1 LFVLIAVKPDPLI
14 LSANQKK
21 ELLFDFIK
29 NTRNKEEYR
38 RVVVAVKQKMEGMS
52 YRTIAKN
59 LGVNYRNVYYY
70 MIKSYKERSL
80 DGIRSKRKNAAG
92 RIPKISSDKNKHKIK
107 QIVLDSPRSF
117 GYLRN
122 TWSIRLL
129 AAYLTNIL
137 EMNVS
142 PMQTWR
148 IIIHE
153 LGITYKKPKLMLEH
167 EKDYEE
173 KKKTIDNYKKV
184 SAALL
189 KKDSTWIRR

>member
-1 LFVLIAVKPDPLI
+1 MLFALIAVKPDPLI

-21 ELLFDFIK
+21 ELFDFIK

-38 RVVVAVKQKMEGMS
+38 RVVAVKQKMEGMS

-59 LGVNYRNVYYY
+59 LGVNYRNVYY
-70 MIKSYKERSL
+70 MIKSYKEYGL
-80 DGIRSKRKNAAG
+80 DGIRSKRKNAG
-92 RIPKISSDKNKHKIK
+92 RIPKISSEKNKHKIK

-142 PMQTWR
+142 SMQAWR
-148 IIIHE
+148 IIHE

-184 SAALL
+184 SSALL

>member
-1 LFVLIAVKPDPLI
+1 MKPHPLK
-14 LSANQKK
+14 LSTIQRK
-21 ELLFDFIK
+21 ELFDFIK
-29 NTRNKEEYR
+29 NTRNKEKYR
-38 RVVVAVKQKMEGMS
+38 LAVAVKQKMEGMS

-59 LGVNYRNVYYY
+59 LGVNYRNVYY
-70 MIKSYKERSL
+70 MTKSYKEHGL
-80 DGIRSKRKNAAG
+80 GGIRSKRKNAG
-92 RIPKISSDKNKHKIK
+92 RIPKISSEKNQQKIK

-148 IIIHE
+148 IIRE

>member
-1 LFVLIAVKPDPLI
+1 MKPDPLR
-14 LSANQKK
+14 LSANQKR
-21 ELLFDFIK
+21 ELFDFIK

-38 RVVVAVKQKMEGMS
+38 RAVAVKHKIEGMS
-52 YRTIAKN
+52 YRTIAKI
-59 LGVNYRNVYYY
+59 LGVNYRNVYI
-70 MIKSYKERSL
+70 MIKSYKEYGL
-80 DGIRSKRKNAAG
+80 DGIRSKRKNAG
-92 RIPKISSDKNKHKIK
+92 RIPKIWSDKNKHKIK

-142 PMQTWR
+142 AMQTWR
-148 IIIHE
+148 IIHE
-153 LGITYKKPKLMLEH
+153 LGITYKKPKLALEH
-167 EKDYEE
+167 ESDYEE

-184 SAALL
+184 SSALL
-189 KKDSTWIRR
+189 KKDTTWI

>member
-1 LFVLIAVKPDPLI
+1 MKPHPLK
-14 LSANQKK
+14 LSTIQRK
-21 ELLFDFIK
+21 ELFDFIK
-29 NTRNKEEYR
+29 NTRNKEKYR
-38 RVVVAVKQKMEGMS
+38 LAVAVKQKMEGMS

-59 LGVNYRNVYYY
+59 LGVNYRNVYY
-70 MIKSYKERSL
+70 MTKSYKEHGL
-80 DGIRSKRKNAAG
+80 GGIRSKRKNAG
-92 RIPKISSDKNKHKIK
+92 RIPKISSEKNQQKIK
-107 QIVLDSPRSF
+107 QIVLDSPDFWISKKYLEHKAF
-117 GYLRN
+117 GR
-122 TWSIRLL
+122 
-129 AAYLTNIL
+129 YLTNIL

-148 IIIHE
+148 IIRE

>member
-1 LFVLIAVKPDPLI
+1 MLFVLIAVKPDPLR
-14 LSANQKK
+14 LSANQKR
-21 ELLFDFIK
+21 ELFDFIK
-29 NTRNKEEYR
+29 NTKNKEEYR
-38 RVVVAVKQKMEGMS
+38 RAVAVKHKMEGMS

-59 LGVNYRNVYYY
+59 LGVNYRNVYY
-70 MIKSYKERSL
+70 MIKSYKEYGL
-80 DGIRSKRKNAAG
+80 DGIRSKRKNAG
-92 RIPKISSDKNKHKIK
+92 RIPKISSDENKHKIK

-122 TWSIRLL
+122 TWSVRLL

-137 EMNVS
+137 EINVS

-148 IIIHE
+148 IIHE
-153 LGITYKKPKLMLEH
+153 LGIIYKKPKLALEH

-189 KKDSTWIRR
+189 KKDTTWV

>member
-1 LFVLIAVKPDPLI
+1 MLFVLIAVKPDPLI

-21 ELLFDFIK
+21 ELFDFIK

-38 RVVVAVKQKMEGMS
+38 RVVAVKQKMEGMS

-59 LGVNYRNVYYY
+59 LGVNYRNVYY
-70 MIKSYKERSL
+70 MIKSYKEYGL
-80 DGIRSKRKNAAG
+80 DGIRSKRKNAG
-92 RIPKISSDKNKHKIK
+92 RIPKISSEKNKHKIK

-142 PMQTWR
+142 SMQAWR
-148 IIIHE
+148 IIHE

-184 SAALL
+184 SSALL

>member
-1 LFVLIAVKPDPLI
+1 VKPDSLR

-21 ELLFDFIK
+21 KLFDFIK
-29 NTRNKEEYR
+29 DTKNKEEYR
-38 RVVVAVKQKMEGMS
+38 RAMVAVKQKMEGMS

-59 LGVNYRNVYYY
+59 LGVNYRNVYY
-70 MIKSYKERSL
+70 MTKSYKEHGL
-80 DGIRSKRKNAAG
+80 GGIRSKRKNAG
-92 RIPKISSDKNKHKIK
+92 RIPKISSEKNQQKIK

-148 IIIHE
+148 IIRE

-189 KKDSTWIRR
+189 KINY

>member
-1 LFVLIAVKPDPLI
+1 M
-14 LSANQKK
+14 
-21 ELLFDFIK
+21 
-29 NTRNKEEYR
+29 T
-38 RVVVAVKQKMEGMS
+38 
-52 YRTIAKN
+52 
-59 LGVNYRNVYYY
+59 
-70 MIKSYKERSL
+70 KSYKEHGL
-80 DGIRSKRKNAAG
+80 GGIRSKRKNAG
-92 RIPKISSDKNKHKIK
+92 RIPKISSEKNQQKIK

-148 IIIHE
+148 IIRE

>member
-1 LFVLIAVKPDPLI
+1 MKPDPLR

-21 ELLFDFIK
+21 ELFDFIK

-38 RVVVAVKQKMEGMS
+38 RVVAVKQKMEGMS

-70 MIKSYKERSL
+70 MIKSYKEYGL
-80 DGIRSKRKNAAG
+80 DGIRSKRKNAG

-148 IIIHE
+148 IIHE
-153 LGITYKKPKLMLEH
+153 LGITYKKPKLALEH

-184 SAALL
+184 SSAFL
-189 KKDSTWIRR
+189 KKHSTWIRR

>member
-1 LFVLIAVKPDPLI
+1 M
-14 LSANQKK
+14 
-21 ELLFDFIK
+21 
-29 NTRNKEEYR
+29 
-38 RVVVAVKQKMEGMS
+38 VAVKQKMEGMS

-59 LGVNYRNVYYY
+59 LGVNYRNVYY
-70 MIKSYKERSL
+70 MIKSYKEHGL
-80 DGIRSKRKNAAG
+80 DGIRSKRKNAG

-148 IIIHE
+148 IIHE

-184 SAALL
+184 SSALL

>member
-80 DGIRSKRKNAAG
+80 DGIRSKRKKECS
-92 RIPKISSDKNKHKIK
+92 R
-107 QIVLDSPRSF
+107 
-117 GYLRN
+117 
-122 TWSIRLL
+122 
-129 AAYLTNIL
+129 
-137 EMNVS
+137 
-142 PMQTWR
+142 
-148 IIIHE
+148 
-153 LGITYKKPKLMLEH
+153 
-167 EKDYEE
+167 
-173 KKKTIDNYKKV
+173 
-184 SAALL
+184 
-189 KKDSTWIRR
+189 